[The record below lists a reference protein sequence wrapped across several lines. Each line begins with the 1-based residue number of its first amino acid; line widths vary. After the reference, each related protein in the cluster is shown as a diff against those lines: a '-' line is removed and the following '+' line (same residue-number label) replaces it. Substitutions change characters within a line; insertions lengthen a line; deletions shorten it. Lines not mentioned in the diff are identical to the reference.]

1 MEELVLE
8 MIRSNITSSNELGEK
23 VQAMSINSETAK
35 SVDVAKETEHN
46 FEGKLR
52 HIVLIQQVKIVDSK
66 GNLKT
71 VYPSRVDLNFGDSAK
86 LKVARHYTD

>member
-1 MEELVLE
+1 MTNSEKSKISSATKNILVEITSSVGIDVCKKVMEELVLE

-46 FEGKLR
+46 L
-52 HIVLIQQVKIVDSK
+52 LI
-66 GNLKT
+66 
-71 VYPSRVDLNFGDSAK
+71 
-86 LKVARHYTD
+86 